1 MTRFQGNDGGL
12 SPDGEVATAM
22 FGFDSRWDRWLAGVV
37 VSYSEGQGAYTHYE
51 LNERTSFWGV
61 LGYGV
66 GELSLTPQRS
76 ATALSVRTGG
86 RPGADPEHAVQ
97 LRGALRW

>member
-1 MTRFQGNDGGL
+1 MARSPQRCSDSTAVGTGG
-12 SPDGEVATAM
+12 SP
-22 FGFDSRWDRWLAGVV
+22 GVV